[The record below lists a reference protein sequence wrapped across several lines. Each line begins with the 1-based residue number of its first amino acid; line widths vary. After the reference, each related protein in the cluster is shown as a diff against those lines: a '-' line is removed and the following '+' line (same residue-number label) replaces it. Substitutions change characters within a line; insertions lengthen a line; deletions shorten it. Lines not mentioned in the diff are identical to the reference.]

1 MKGVKSKMGKIRN
14 VNYELAWHELKD
26 TFIHQIESPE
36 NKGMVHIEDL
46 QRLMDELEHDYEV

>member
-1 MKGVKSKMGKIRN
+1 MGKIRN